1 MTFIEK
7 VHQAIDKIPYKEV
20 EKVVEYL
27 VDTYKNGGTIYT
39 FGNGGSYALAQHL
52 TADLRK
58 LRLKIF
64 CIPSSIAELTMYA
77 NDDGYERIF
86 FSPLWLHLQKQD
98 IVIAFSSSGS
108 SKNIIR
114 AVQYAK
120 VQGCRIVGFSGFDKE
135 NQLNQLSTAK
145 IHIPTEV
152 GEYGVVESVHD
163 VVLHLLTEKTKH
175 ALFTMH
181 E

>member
-58 LRLKIF
+58 LWLKIF
-64 CIPSSIAELTMYA
+64 RCARRSSAPS
-77 NDDGYERIF
+77 R
-86 FSPLWLHLQKQD
+86 
-98 IVIAFSSSGS
+98 
-108 SKNIIR
+108 
-114 AVQYAK
+114 
-120 VQGCRIVGFSGFDKE
+120 
-135 NQLNQLSTAK
+135 
-145 IHIPTEV
+145 
-152 GEYGVVESVHD
+152 
-163 VVLHLLTEKTKH
+163 
-175 ALFTMH
+175 
-181 E
+181 